1 MQGLALTASG
11 SYVNGIKAQ
20 RRAVE
25 LDDNFKEGWVHLA
38 QVIYFISRNYTYR
51 ISSKF
56 YTVSLVFG
64 ASWILMNV
72 HTSGPILRRQLDL
85 HY

>member
-38 QVIYFISRNYTYR
+38 QVLIMSGYVLSQGLVLTNFCE
-51 ISSKF
+51 F
-56 YTVSLVFG
+56 YTSTYVS
-64 ASWILMNV
+64 
-72 HTSGPILRRQLDL
+72 
-85 HY
+85 